1 MAPRLFERSEQL
13 TLTAAEVEPGD
24 WTFFTGFRRVV
35 DVTPVEVTH
44 GRGKKKR
51 VYVEA
56 VLLSRVDGTDDR
68 LPVEQEL
75 RVLRP
80 PAA

>member
-1 MAPRLFERSEQL
+1 MSLFERSEQL
-13 TLTAAEVEPGD
+13 AATAAEVEPGD
-24 WTFFTGFRRVV
+24 WTFFSGFRRVV
-35 DVTPVEVTH
+35 SVKPVAVTH

-51 VYVEA
+51 TYVEA
-56 VLLSRVDGTDDR
+56 VLLGRVDGTDDR

-80 PAA
+80 PA